1 MTSGQ
6 VIGRYRIID
15 KIGDGGVGSVF
26 QAVDT
31 RLDRVVALK
40 FLRRRWQH
48 DESLRARFR
57 REALIAASLNHP
69 NICTVH
75 DIEEVEGCLFI
86 VMERLHGQ
94 SLECCVGAGG
104 IGTNAV
110 VNVGVQVAGALAA
123 AHDRGVVHRD
133 VKPANVFLCAD
144 GVAKLLDFGVA
155 KPAAAPEP
163 EVVPDKVT
171 EPAGDTGTGRLVGT
185 VGYMSPEQTRGDV
198 VDGRSDLFSL
208 GVVLYEAATG
218 VGPFDAPT
226 PSTVF
231 ELLFS
236 FDPPPP
242 TCLNPSLPKGFNRIV
257 RKALSKSPADRYQS
271 AGEMRRELEALDLA
285 VGTVEPPVPPML
297 RALRT
302 ASLACGA

>member
-1 MTSGQ
+1 MTNGQ

-26 QAVDT
+26 RAVDT
-31 RLDRVVALK
+31 RLGRVVALK
-40 FLRRRWQH
+40 FLRERWRH

-75 DIEEVEGCLFI
+75 DIEEADGRLFI
-86 VMERLHGQ
+86 VMERLRGR
-94 SLECCVGAGG
+94 SLKCCVGAGG
-104 IGTNAV
+104 IGASAV

-123 AHDRGVVHRD
+123 SHDRGVVHRD
-133 VKPANVFLCAD
+133 VKPANVFLCED

-155 KPAAAPEP
+155 KPAAAPALEP
-163 EVVPDKVT
+163 GPEKET
-171 EPAGDTGTGRLVGT
+171 EPAGDTGNGRLVGT

-198 VDGRSDLFSL
+198 LDGRSDLFSL

-226 PSTVF
+226 SSTVF

-242 TCLNPSLPKGFNRIV
+242 TCLNASLPKGFNRIV
-257 RKALSKSPADRYQS
+257 RKALSKSPAGRYQS
-271 AGEMRRELEALDLA
+271 AVDMRQELEAPDLT
-285 VGTVEPPVPPML
+285 VGIDKPPVPPML
-297 RALRT
+297 PAPRT
-302 ASLACGA
+302 PRLARSA